1 MRQGTKVTLV
11 CFMGIMTTFV
21 MAQSDQ
27 HTSKT
32 VTAQHENAVEHN
44 LLHQTAIRN
53 DPEPGL
59 SLLDQMSQLH
69 VPGVSIAVIHNGKL
83 EWAKGYGVTKLGGPP
98 VSPDTV
104 FNAASMTKPL
114 TAIAVMRLVQEGKV
128 DLDKDVNSY
137 LRTWKIPENQYT
149 VMHKV
154 TVRELLSHTS
164 GIGTHNGEVIDPD
177 KGVPTM
183 LQMLNGE
190 KPSTSAAVRVEAEPG
205 TKYAYANGGFLI
217 LQLLISDL
225 TGESFPQY
233 MQDVV
238 LRPLGMSHSTFQAPL
253 PASFVAMAATGYWEN
268 GVNGIAPEHFVKPAL
283 GAGGLWTTAPDYA
296 KLIVELQREYAG
308 KSSIL
313 LKRTTVRQMLIP
325 GIGPSDA
332 VRWGL
337 GVRVGGILPKIYF
350 EHGGSGVFQNDMVGY
365 VGGDGVVVL
374 TSGGGGGALVEEIVR
389 SVARVYGWPDFKP
402 EEHTVAHVDPSRYD
416 RLVGKYDFI
425 KVMKD
430 GDDLVAEI
438 PLGTRKQK
446 LIPESDTRFFLRDGP
461 TTIIF
466 DENPDGRVTGL
477 EFVTNIVHWH
487 RDKTL

>member
-1 MRQGTKVTLV
+1 MSIVTPFTV
-11 CFMGIMTTFV
+11 
-21 MAQSDQ
+21 AQPDRLR
-27 HTSKT
+27 SKT
-32 VTAQHENAVEHN
+32 VIAQHENAVEHS
-44 LLHQTAIRN
+44 LLHQTSIRN
-53 DPEPGL
+53 DPDPGMF
-59 SLLDQMSQLH
+59 LLDQMSQLR

-104 FNAASMTKPL
+104 FNAASMSKPL

-128 DLDKDVNSY
+128 DLDRDVNSY
-137 LRTWKIPENQYT
+137 LTTWKIPENQYT
-149 VMHKV
+149 VLHKV
-154 TVRELLSHTS
+154 TVRELLGHTS
-164 GIGTHNGEVIDPD
+164 GIGTHNGEVDDPD

-190 KPSTSAAVRVEAEPG
+190 KPSTSGPVRVEAEPG
-205 TKYAYANGGFLI
+205 SKYAYANGGFLI

-225 TGESFPQY
+225 TGEPFPQY
-233 MQDVV
+233 MQEAV

-253 PASFVAMAATGYWEN
+253 PPAISAMTATGYWED
-268 GVNGIAPEHFVKPAL
+268 GIKGIAPEHFVKPNL

-296 KLIVELQREYAG
+296 KLIIEIQREYAE

-313 LKRTTVRQMLIP
+313 LKSSTVRQMLTL
-325 GIGPSDA
+325 GMGPSNA
-332 VRWGL
+332 VGWGL
-337 GVRVGGILPKIYF
+337 GVRVGGTTPNIYF

-365 VGGDGVVVL
+365 LDGDGVVVL
-374 TSGGGGGALVEEIVR
+374 TSGGGGGTLVNEVVR
-389 SVARVYGWPDFKP
+389 SVAHVYGWPDFKQ
-402 EEHTVAHVDPSRYD
+402 EEHTVAHVDPSRFD

-446 LIPESDTRFFLRDGP
+446 LIPESDTQFFLRDGP

-466 DENPDGRVTGL
+466 DENPDNSVTGL
-477 EFVTNIVHWH
+477 EFVTSIVHLH
-487 RDKTL
+487 RDKTQ